1 MAGDFYEILITADC
15 SEKSSDDILE
25 MIRSYLPGFDFALTD
40 KKEQRALFELKFAE
54 KPSLDAL
61 DLLKKEGLIID
72 IVYIEPI
79 LPTRS
84 RAECKV
90 PFLNSEEL
98 IKLAKTDPREL
109 WEFAVMY
116 ESCRG
121 NTSEEDVFQKFT
133 YIVFYISFHSR

>member
-1 MAGDFYEILITADC
+1 M
-15 SEKSSDDILE
+15 
-25 MIRSYLPGFDFALTD
+25 
-40 KKEQRALFELKFAE
+40 KFAE

-61 DLLKKEGLIID
+61 DPLKKEDFIID

-79 LPTRS
+79 LPTHS

-98 IKLAKTDPREL
+98 IELAKTDRREL
-109 WEFAVMY
+109 WEFSVLY

-121 NTSEEDVFQKFT
+121 NTSEKRGLPKDV
-133 YIVFYISFHSR
+133 